1 MSWEMVKLSEVSSF
15 IRNGLSIKQDSSLSG
30 VPITRIETISDRTVN
45 LEKCGYADLKPTD
58 NLDYKLEKGDILIS
72 HINSP
77 KHLGKSAQ
85 FNGEEHLIHGMNLL
99 CLRPSDKV
107 DARYLYLAINSS
119 HFLNQLPNISNKSVN
134 QASFKVS
141 DFKSLNV
148 HLPPLPEQ
156 QRIADILD
164 KAEAINQKREQ
175 ALALCDE
182 FLRATFLDMFGDP
195 VSNPKGWLYE
205 KLDEVILTIKAGK
218 SLAGDSKPANE
229 NELGVLKVS
238 AVSYGFFQPQEN
250 KKIEKLVDREKLI
263 FPKKGDFLF
272 SRANTRE
279 LVGATCIVQDD
290 FGHVFLPDKLWLI
303 DVDSEKVSA
312 YYLHFL
318 MLEPKF
324 KDKLTSQATGTSGS
338 MLNIS
343 QKKFVNTIAP
353 IPPIELQQKFSEIV
367 EKVNSI
373 KARIQHA
380 QELPLFDALSQ
391 QAFKGELTQ

>member
-141 DFKSLNV
+141 EFKSLNV

-182 FLRATFLDMFGDP
+182 FLRATFLNMFGDP
-195 VSNPKGWLYE
+195 VSNPKGWE
-205 KLDEVILTIKAGK
+205 VKKLSKFGEVITGSTPSRGRPEYYGNHIEWIKSDNINTPNNYITRAKEFLSVEGESVGRSVPENSILMTCIAG
-218 SLAGDSKPANE
+218 SLDCIGNIALADR
-229 NELGVLKVS
+229 KVS
-238 AVSYGFFQPQEN
+238 FNQQINGIVPNNDVDVYFLYSLLLYSKKYIQNHSTNSMKGMISKGKLSEIKFYLPEMAIQKEFSDIFL
-250 KKIEKLVDREKLI
+250 KIESLRNK
-263 FPKKGDFLF
+263 
-272 SRANTRE
+272 
-279 LVGATCIVQDD
+279 
-290 FGHVFLPDKLWLI
+290 
-303 DVDSEKVSA
+303 
-312 YYLHFL
+312 
-318 MLEPKF
+318 
-324 KDKLTSQATGTSGS
+324 
-338 MLNIS
+338 
-343 QKKFVNTIAP
+343 
-353 IPPIELQQKFSEIV
+353 
-367 EKVNSI
+367 
-373 KARIQHA
+373 IQHA
-380 QELPLFDALSQ
+380 QKLPLFDALSQ

>member
-85 FNGEEHLIHGMNLL
+85 FHGEEHLIHGMNLL
-99 CLRPSDKV
+99 CLRPNDKI

-141 DFKSLNV
+141 DFKNLNV

-164 KAEAINQKREQ
+164 KAEAITQKREQ
-175 ALALCDE
+175 ALSLCDE

-195 VSNPKGWLYE
+195 VSNPKGWDVERLESFILHMNNGLSRRRKVQENVGDIVLRLQDIQYDGIGFEKELNRVELDEDEKKRYKLLTGDILFVRVNGNPDYVGRSAIFNGYKEPIFHNDHLIRIRLNE
-205 KLDEVILTIKAGK
+205 KLLPEYL
-218 SLAGDSKPANE
+218 
-229 NELGVLKVS
+229 
-238 AVSYGFFQPQEN
+238 
-250 KKIEKLVDREKLI
+250 
-263 FPKKGDFLF
+263 
-272 SRANTRE
+272 
-279 LVGATCIVQDD
+279 
-290 FGHVFLPDKLWLI
+290 VFLLHSDVENNLI
-303 DVDSEKVSA
+303 SQQIKTSA
-312 YYLHFL
+312 GQH
-318 MLEPKF
+318 
-324 KDKLTSQATGTSGS
+324 T
-338 MLNIS
+338 IS
-343 QKKFVNTIAP
+343 QKGINDIEIP
-353 IPPIELQQKFSEIV
+353 IPSVELQQEFIAVV
-367 EKVNSI
+367 EKVNAI
-373 KARIQHA
+373 KARIQYA

>member
-182 FLRATFLDMFGDP
+182 FLRATFLNMFGDP
-195 VSNPKGWLYE
+195 VSNPKGWE
-205 KLDEVILTIKAGK
+205 VKKLSKFGEVITGSTPSRGRPEYYGNHIEWIKSDNINTPNNYITRAKEFLSVEGESVGRSVPENSILMTCIAG
-218 SLAGDSKPANE
+218 SLDCIGNIALADR
-229 NELGVLKVS
+229 KVS
-238 AVSYGFFQPQEN
+238 FNQQINGIVPNNDVDVYFLYSLLLYSKKYIQNHSTNSMKGMISKGKLSEIKFYLPEMAIQKEFSDIFL
-250 KKIEKLVDREKLI
+250 KIESLRNK
-263 FPKKGDFLF
+263 
-272 SRANTRE
+272 
-279 LVGATCIVQDD
+279 
-290 FGHVFLPDKLWLI
+290 
-303 DVDSEKVSA
+303 
-312 YYLHFL
+312 
-318 MLEPKF
+318 
-324 KDKLTSQATGTSGS
+324 
-338 MLNIS
+338 
-343 QKKFVNTIAP
+343 
-353 IPPIELQQKFSEIV
+353 
-367 EKVNSI
+367 
-373 KARIQHA
+373 IQHA
-380 QELPLFDALSQ
+380 QKLPLFDALSQ

>member
-85 FNGEEHLIHGMNLL
+85 FNGEEYLIHGMNLL

-182 FLRATFLDMFGDP
+182 FLRATFLNMFGDP
-195 VSNPKGWLYE
+195 VSNPKGWE
-205 KLDEVILTIKAGK
+205 VKKLSKFGEVITGSTPSRGRPEYYGNHIEWIKSDNINTPNNYITRAKEFLSVEGESVGRSVPENSILMTCIAG
-218 SLAGDSKPANE
+218 SLDCIGNIALADR
-229 NELGVLKVS
+229 KVS
-238 AVSYGFFQPQEN
+238 FNQQINGIVPNNDVDVYFLYSLLLYSKKYIQNHSTNSMKGMISKGKLSEIKFYLPEMAIQKEFSDIFL
-250 KKIEKLVDREKLI
+250 KIESLRNK
-263 FPKKGDFLF
+263 
-272 SRANTRE
+272 
-279 LVGATCIVQDD
+279 
-290 FGHVFLPDKLWLI
+290 
-303 DVDSEKVSA
+303 
-312 YYLHFL
+312 
-318 MLEPKF
+318 
-324 KDKLTSQATGTSGS
+324 
-338 MLNIS
+338 
-343 QKKFVNTIAP
+343 
-353 IPPIELQQKFSEIV
+353 
-367 EKVNSI
+367 
-373 KARIQHA
+373 IQHA
-380 QELPLFDALSQ
+380 QKLPLFDALSQ

>member
-1 MSWEMVKLSEVSSF
+1 MSWEIVKLSEVSNF

-45 LEKCGYADLKPTD
+45 LDKCGYAGLKPTD

-85 FNGEEHLIHGMNLL
+85 FHGEEHLIHGMNLL
-99 CLRPSDKV
+99 CLRPNDKI

-119 HFLNQLPNISNKSVN
+119 YFLNQLPNISNKSVN

-141 DFKSLNV
+141 DFKNLNV
-148 HLPPLPEQ
+148 NLPPLPEQ

-164 KAEAINQKREQ
+164 KAEAITQKREQ

-195 VSNPKGWLYE
+195 VSNPKGWDVK
-205 KLDEVILTIKAGK
+205 KLSRFGEVITGSTPSRGKPEYYGNHIEWIKSDNINTPNNYITRAEEFLSVEGESVGRSVPENSILMTCIAGSLDCIGNIALT
-218 SLAGDSKPANE
+218 DR
-229 NELGVLKVS
+229 KVS
-238 AVSYGFFQPQEN
+238 FNQQINGIVPNDDVDVYFLYSLLLYSKKYIQNHSTNSMKGMISKGKLSEIKFYLPEMAIQKEFSDIFL
-250 KKIEKLVDREKLI
+250 KIESLRNK
-263 FPKKGDFLF
+263 
-272 SRANTRE
+272 
-279 LVGATCIVQDD
+279 
-290 FGHVFLPDKLWLI
+290 
-303 DVDSEKVSA
+303 
-312 YYLHFL
+312 
-318 MLEPKF
+318 
-324 KDKLTSQATGTSGS
+324 
-338 MLNIS
+338 
-343 QKKFVNTIAP
+343 
-353 IPPIELQQKFSEIV
+353 
-367 EKVNSI
+367 
-373 KARIQHA
+373 IQNA